1 MASRRKS
8 RILAFQSLYSW
19 ETSKQPLEE
28 VLGFEWLDSEKIGA
42 MDEVSLV
49 FTRLIVAGTIQNI
62 VEVDAAI
69 TKQLKNW
76 DITRLSKVDLAIIR
90 MSCYSL
96 MFQDDIP
103 ASITIDEAID
113 IAKEFSSA
121 ESFKF
126 INGVL
131 DGIRKSRS

>member
-28 VLGFEWLDSEKIGA
+28 VLGFEWLDSEKVGA
-42 MDEVSLV
+42 MDEESLV

-62 VEVDAAI
+62 AEVDAAI

-113 IAKEFSSA
+113 IAKEYSSA